1 MAQPEEARDPSMEEI
16 LASIRKIIAED
27 TGDAA
32 PARPSHLAV
41 VPDPTDE
48 PDPESATA
56 EATSAEEPAAETE
69 TAPEAA
75 VDETAEPEGDAAEVD
90 AAVAE
95 EAATESLAAPDADE
109 APIADGAV
117 ADAWSQELDAAEPET
132 TAEPAE
138 EKTDAAQAAEAEKK
152 RAADLE
158 AITAAMMAG
167 AGEDEHRPGGRL
179 LSPQAD
185 RAVHSAFDQLASTIL
200 SDQARTL
207 EDLVKDMMR
216 PMLKH
221 WLDDNLPVLVERLV
235 REEIE
240 RVSRG
245 RR

>member
-1 MAQPEEARDPSMEEI
+1 MRGETTMGHAEEAHDPSMEEI

-27 TGDAA
+27 TGGPL
-32 PARPSHLAV
+32 PARPSHLSV
-41 VPDPTDE
+41 VPSLEAEAAPPPAETVE
-48 PDPESATA
+48 VTPEIEADATA
-56 EATSAEEPAAETE
+56 EAEEEQLE
-69 TAPEAA
+69 
-75 VDETAEPEGDAAEVD
+75 
-90 AAVAE
+90 E
-95 EAATESLAAPDADE
+95 EAAPAETDLLPEDEADE
-109 APIADGAV
+109 A
-117 ADAWSQELDAAEPET
+117 DAADDPVVEAWAQEFDESDALAEDDDDVVAEDEPKAA
-132 TAEPAE
+132 TAAGAKPSP
-138 EKTDAAQAAEAEKK
+138 
-152 RAADLE
+152 DLA
-158 AITAAMMAG
+158 AITAAMSADKVEG
-167 AGEDEHRPGGRL
+167 GYRDEGGRL

-185 RAVHSAFDQLASTIL
+185 RAVHGAFDQLASTIL

>member
-1 MAQPEEARDPSMEEI
+1 MVEAWAQEF
-16 LASIRKIIAED
+16 
-27 TGDAA
+27 
-32 PARPSHLAV
+32 
-41 VPDPTDE
+41 DE
-48 PDPESATA
+48 SD
-56 EATSAEEPAAETE
+56 
-69 TAPEAA
+69 
-75 VDETAEPEGDAAEVD
+75 
-90 AAVAE
+90 
-95 EAATESLAAPDADE
+95 AATEEDEDVVAEDDTKAVSDESEGVSPDLAA
-109 APIADGAV
+109 IA
-117 ADAWSQELDAAEPET
+117 
-132 TAEPAE
+132 
-138 EKTDAAQAAEAEKK
+138 
-152 RAADLE
+152 
-158 AITAAMMAG
+158 AAMSADKVEG
-167 AGEDEHRPGGRL
+167 GYRDENGRL

>member
-1 MAQPEEARDPSMEEI
+1 MGHAEEAHDPSMEEI

-27 TGDAA
+27 TGGPA
-32 PARPSHLAV
+32 PARPSHLSV
-41 VPDPTDE
+41 VPTPVTEESDPAPAEMAD
-48 PDPESATA
+48 A
-56 EATSAEEPAAETE
+56 EAVPEPEAVLS
-69 TAPEAA
+69 APEAEPTEEE
-75 VDETAEPEGDAAEVD
+75 ETEAEI
-90 AAVAE
+90 
-95 EAATESLAAPDADE
+95 EAA
-109 APIADGAV
+109 
-117 ADAWSQELDAAEPET
+117 QPE
-132 TAEPAE
+132 
-138 EKTDAAQAAEAEKK
+138 AEAEPPKAEEEDPVVEAWAQEFDEFDAPVEEDEDDPVAEDEPEPAPTESAK
-152 RAADLE
+152 ASPDLAAI
-158 AITAAMMAG
+158 AAAMSADKEAG
-167 AGEDEHRPGGRL
+167 GYRDENGRL

-185 RAVHSAFDQLASTIL
+185 RAVHSAFSQLAGTIL